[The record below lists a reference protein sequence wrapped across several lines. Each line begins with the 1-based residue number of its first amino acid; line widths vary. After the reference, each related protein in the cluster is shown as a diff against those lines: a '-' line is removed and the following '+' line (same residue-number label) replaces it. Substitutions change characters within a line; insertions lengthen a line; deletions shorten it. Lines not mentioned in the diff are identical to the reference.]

1 MYRSPWIQMAPAL
14 QPHTHL
20 QEATKIAQPPQTR
33 PRTLSYR
40 SGAFVE
46 KQVRNR
52 RGVAGGEPLVVVQ
65 REPAD
70 MVMALDMDETAGCY
84 RLAGPEVRGDGRGL
98 VDEDWG
104 S

>member
-1 MYRSPWIQMAPAL
+1 M
-14 QPHTHL
+14 
-20 QEATKIAQPPQTR
+20 
-33 PRTLSYR
+33 
-40 SGAFVE
+40 
-46 KQVRNR
+46 
-52 RGVAGGEPLVVVQ
+52 VVQ

-84 RLAGPEVRGDGRGL
+84 GLAGPEVRGDGRGV